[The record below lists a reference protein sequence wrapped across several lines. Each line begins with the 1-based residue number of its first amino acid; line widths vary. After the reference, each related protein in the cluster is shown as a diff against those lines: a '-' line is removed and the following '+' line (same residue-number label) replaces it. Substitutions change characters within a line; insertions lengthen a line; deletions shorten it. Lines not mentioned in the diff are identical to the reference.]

1 MKTMKIF
8 AAFMAAFLLLMAA
21 GCDSARQEASLGS
34 NAQGLTLQPIN
45 SGGDFGV
52 ASVVETAGSSTV
64 YLYGGSSRA
73 GLLHTEFGVLTTT
86 DGFATAPSWQAMS
99 GVVGYGMP
107 SPQQVNSAIITCP
120 IGQTCGG
127 KKAFYI
133 LSNPGRLYGCSGLS
147 GVKDLSGCAPL
158 AVTGMTAIDS
168 RGIGLDQT
176 GNSLIVGAYKTGDAR
191 AQLYSIAIAA
201 GTATKL
207 PCSDPAQDTYPTG
220 GVVGEGANSYLY
232 VWYNTAHYRYSWNG
246 TTCTGSRIKVG
257 AAMGWDNGV
266 DDPANEDYYAAVGKT
281 TGTFYFSRAEGDFY
295 LSKKD
300 RSCNNDSFISGGE
313 VCDPSSSTPLN
324 GQSCTTIGAGFSS
337 GTLACNPATCEW
349 NTSACVM
356 PGMDCGNAV
365 INPGEECDGTN
376 LGGKTCASE
385 NGVGWTGTLS
395 CSGTCSLVKTACV
408 PPPSCGD
415 GVCNG
420 IENCTSCAGDCG
432 TCPVGVCGDGVVNSG
447 EECDGSVMAGAT
459 CDAVKK
465 SVGWSGAVK
474 CTACKLDATS
484 CNFGWGIKNLTGA
497 CTLGGEGAAQSVNFS
512 GGNCSA
518 EYWPI
523 DALKAIKVSWAASA
537 GKAILLAVAAGNLKV
552 NVPEGVSHQEID
564 DNGVWK
570 YDLAWNSGF
579 SAGAEG
585 TKYSAVEKV
594 FPIIAFGC
602 KEGSIRLRMNGT
614 PVAAI
619 NVDDGSPGRLPA
631 GYGAEV
637 NVLTGTVTNGP
648 YKLDSIPAGD
658 GGVEPDGGIT
668 LPPDAN
674 VGSDAGVNPPGGG
687 GGGGEGCSC
696 SVPPAEGGF
705 SASFL
710 AALVGLTVLVRRRR
724 N

>member
-8 AAFMAAFLLLMAA
+8 AAFVAVFLLLLAA
-21 GCDSARQEASLGS
+21 GCDSTRQGASLGS
-34 NAQGLTLQPIN
+34 NAQGLALQTIN
-45 SGGDFGV
+45 SGGDFEV
-52 ASVVETAGSSTV
+52 ASVVETPGSSTIH
-64 YLYGGSSRA
+64 LYGGSNRA
-73 GLLHTEFGVLTTT
+73 ALGYRQYGVITTT
-86 DGFATAPSWQAMS
+86 DGFATAPSWQPFNGIA
-99 GVVGYGMP
+99 GYGP
-107 SPQQVNSAIITCP
+107 SQDNNAIITCP
-120 IGQTCGG
+120 AGKTCGG
-127 KKAFYI
+127 KKVFYI
-133 LSNPGRLYGCSGLS
+133 IDNPGRLYACSGLS

-158 AVTGMTAIDS
+158 AVTGMTSFDS

-176 GNSLIVGAYKTGDAR
+176 GDSLIVGAYKAGDTV
-191 AQLYSIAIAA
+191 AQLYSINIAA
-201 GTATKL
+201 GAATKL
-207 PCSDPAQDTYPTG
+207 PCSDSTQDTYPTG
-220 GVVGEGANSYLY
+220 GVVGEGANRYLY
-232 VWYNTAHYRYSWNG
+232 VWHNSAHHRFAWNG
-246 TTCTGSRIKVG
+246 TTCTGSRLKVG
-257 AAMGWDNGV
+257 AGMGWDNGV
-266 DDPANEDYYAAVGKT
+266 DNPADDDYYAAVGKT
-281 TGTFYFSRAEGDFY
+281 TGTFYFSRAGGDFFI
-295 LSKKD
+295 SKKD
-300 RSCNNDSFISGGE
+300 ASCNDSFISGGE
-313 VCDPSSSTPLN
+313 MCDPSSSTPLN

-523 DALKAIKVSWAASA
+523 EAVKAIKVSWAASA
-537 GKAILLAVAAGNLKV
+537 GKAILIAVAAGDLKV
-552 NVPEGVSHQEID
+552 NMPEEGVSHQEID

-570 YDLAWNSGF
+570 YGLEWSSGF
-579 SAGAEG
+579 SASAEG
-585 TKYSAVEKV
+585 TKYFQLHKGGAIHV
-594 FPIIAFGC
+594 FGC
-602 KEGSIRLRMNGT
+602 TEGAIRLRMKGV
-614 PVAAI
+614 PVAVI
-619 NVDDGSPGRLPA
+619 NVDGSPGRLPA

-637 NVLTGTVTNGP
+637 NALTGAVTKGP

-658 GGVEPDGGIT
+658 GGVDVDGGI
-668 LPPDAN
+668 LPP
-674 VGSDAGVNPPGGG
+674 SDASVGNDAGTNPPGGG
-687 GGGGEGCSC
+687 GGDGGGCSC
-696 SVPPAEGGF
+696 AVPPAQGGLG
-705 SASFL
+705 AGFL
-710 AALVGLTVLVRRRR
+710 VALVGLTVLVRRRR

>member
-1 MKTMKIF
+1 
-8 AAFMAAFLLLMAA
+8 
-21 GCDSARQEASLGS
+21 
-34 NAQGLTLQPIN
+34 
-45 SGGDFGV
+45 V
-52 ASVVETAGSSTV
+52 
-64 YLYGGSSRA
+64 
-73 GLLHTEFGVLTTT
+73 
-86 DGFATAPSWQAMS
+86 
-99 GVVGYGMP
+99 
-107 SPQQVNSAIITCP
+107 
-120 IGQTCGG
+120 GQTCGG
-127 KKAFYI
+127 YKAFYVVD
-133 LSNPGRLYGCSGLS
+133 NPGRLYRCTGLS
-147 GVKDLSGCAPL
+147 GVANLSGCALWSMP
-158 AVTGMTAIDS
+158 GMNFDS
-168 RGIGLDQT
+168 LGIGLDQS
-176 GNSLIVGAYKTGDAR
+176 GDKILVGAQKTGDTR
-191 AQLYSIAIAA
+191 DQVYSIDIVTAL
-201 GTATKL
+201 ATKL
-207 PCSDPAQDTYPTG
+207 TACSDTSNHTVPNG
-220 GVVGEGANSYLY
+220 SVVGEGGNRYFY
-232 VWYNTAHYRYSWNG
+232 VYHNLAHHRFAWNG
-246 TTCTGSRIKVG
+246 TTCTGPRLKVG

-300 RSCNNDSFISGGE
+300 RSCNDSFISGGE
-313 VCDPSSSTPLN
+313 VCDPNNSTPLN

-337 GTLACNPATCEW
+337 GSLACNPATCEW

-385 NGVGWTGTLS
+385 NGVGWSGTLS

-447 EECDGSVMAGAT
+447 EECDGSVMAGAS

-465 SVGWSGAVK
+465 SVGWAGTVK
-474 CTACKLDATS
+474 CTACKLDATE
-484 CNFGWGIKNLTGA
+484 CKFGWGVRNLTGA
-497 CTLGGEGAAQSVNFS
+497 CTLGGEGTAQSVNFS
-512 GGNCSA
+512 GGNCSG

-523 DALKAIKVSWAASA
+523 DAVKAIKVSWTAAA

-552 NVPEGVSHQEID
+552 SVPEGVSHQEID

-570 YDLAWNSGF
+570 YELEWDSGV
-579 SAGAEG
+579 SASAEG

-594 FPIIAFGC
+594 FPIIVFGC
-602 KEGSIRLRMNGT
+602 KEGSIRLRMKDT
-614 PVAAI
+614 PIAAI
-619 NVDDGSPGRLPA
+619 NVDGSPGRLPA
-631 GYGAEV
+631 GYGVEV

-668 LPPDAN
+668 PPPDAN